1 MKNVQP
7 VYFLDSSL
15 ILKRYFREPGTDQII
30 KLFGTSIQWCTA
42 SLSYAEVFC
51 TFKRLHKTSVVS
63 AETFKVMAAAFRA
76 DWTNAHKLEF
86 TREAQSLIPEILQR
100 VYLKGADAVQL
111 STALALKNQGISVVF
126 GTSDQPLLMAA
137 KLMRL
142 ETLKLG

>member
-1 MKNVQP
+1 MPP

-30 KLFGTSIQWCTA
+30 DLFGTSIQWCTA

-51 TFKRLHKTSVVS
+51 TFKRLHKTDKISS
-63 AETFKVMAAAFRA
+63 DSFKAMSHAFQA
-76 DWTNAHKLEF
+76 DWDKAHKLEF
-86 TREAQSLIPEILQR
+86 VREAQVIVPEILKR

-111 STALALKNQGISVVF
+111 STALALKNQGISIIF
-126 GTSDQPLLMAA
+126 GTADKPLHIAA

-142 ETLKLG
+142 ETLKMG